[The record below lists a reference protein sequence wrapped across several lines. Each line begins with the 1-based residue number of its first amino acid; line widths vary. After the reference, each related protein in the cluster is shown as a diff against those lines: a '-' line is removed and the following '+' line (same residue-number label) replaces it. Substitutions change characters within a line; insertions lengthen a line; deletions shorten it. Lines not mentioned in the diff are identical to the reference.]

1 LVALSGGA
9 VALPPV
15 RAPVAVAAVPAR
27 APPPA
32 PMVTGSWSDES
43 ESDDDHGGG
52 TAGGAAFL
60 AADFQFNGWA

>member
-1 LVALSGGA
+1 
-9 VALPPV
+9 
-15 RAPVAVAAVPAR
+15 
-27 APPPA
+27 
-32 PMVTGSWSDES
+32 MVTGSWSDES